1 MKKVGKTGSGSI
13 LVEMTAAQYEAL
25 VQVVAPAQLDDSPPE
40 SSSAVSVQSVRP
52 THAMAVKRKLQ
63 SVRSCIL
70 KLKPK
75 NNEEVFRLIK
85 SVYSQSGGISESEV
99 RQIMTVLEK
108 EKFLG
113 FNEDGTVNYVGGLI
127 SRKVQEHIETRPD
140 AKPLIPA

>member
-1 MKKVGKTGSGSI
+1 
-13 LVEMTAAQYEAL
+13 MTAAQYDAL
-25 VQVVAPAQLDDSPPE
+25 VQVVKPDQLNNETSVEPSPVLLPR
-40 SSSAVSVQSVRP
+40 AK
-52 THAMAVKRKLQ
+52 HAMAVRRKLQ

-85 SVYSQSGGISESEV
+85 SVYHQSGGISDTEV
-99 RQIMTVLEK
+99 MQILSVLEK

-127 SRKVQEHIETRPD
+127 SPPADNEPEEKPARN
-140 AKPLIPA
+140 PLISA

>member
-1 MKKVGKTGSGSI
+1 
-13 LVEMTAAQYEAL
+13 
-25 VQVVAPAQLDDSPPE
+25 
-40 SSSAVSVQSVRP
+40 
-52 THAMAVKRKLQ
+52 MAVRRKLK

-85 SVYSQSGGISESEV
+85 SVYHQSGGISDTEV
-99 RQIMTVLEK
+99 AQILSVLEK

-127 SRKVQEHIETRPD
+127 SSNLDEAAEDKPES
-140 AKPLIPA
+140 KPLISA